1 MKSLKFLIFIFLLS
15 FCLNATPLLGG
26 WGEMEYYNK
35 NISNVVSVCIND
47 LNNNG
52 YYNESYN
59 FYPLV
64 LFTQIVNGIN
74 FRLILA
80 VQDAKSTN
88 IRIFDYIVY
97 SGFLNPN
104 LTNIKIIKK
113 NEIDYDSSYLDD
125 KISNEKVKNAIAKFY
140 YQKGKVEKYEIQY
153 EFNTFNGLI
162 GFKIYIVTVKVN
174 YEENSKEENVI
185 MVKREDKT
193 FEVIAQLDME

>member
-1 MKSLKFLIFIFLLS
+1 
-15 FCLNATPLLGG
+15 
-26 WGEMEYYNK
+26 MEYYNK

-88 IRIFDYIVY
+88 IRIFDYVVY